1 MNIAFDAK
9 RAFTNN
15 TGLGNYARTLIQGLV
30 ANKPNNNYYLFS
42 PRKSPSA
49 FLDFI
54 NSYNNVS
61 IILPPSNFPTL
72 FHATWRSFVI
82 PNSYRKLD
90 VDIFHGLSNELPL
103 EFCKNKKTKK
113 IVTIHDLIFVRY
125 PKLYNA
131 VDCRIYATKVKK
143 ACKSAD
149 LVVAISEQTKR
160 DLIEFYH
167 IPEQKI
173 KVAYQSCNPIFFD
186 EPKENELNKFKKEF
200 NLPADFLLYIGT
212 IEERKNLLGLV
223 KAIKQSKFD
232 IPLVIV
238 GNKRDYYKQ
247 VMQFVA
253 DNNFS
258 DRLIFLENISTQQLM
273 YLYNLAKIYISSSI
287 FEGFGIPIIEA
298 LASKVPV
305 IAHKDSC
312 FPEAGGAY
320 TEYTDVLNSE
330 LFSATIDKV
339 LEDENL
345 RKQMIEKGSEHVQ
358 KFTLNNTSTA
368 MYNLYLELM

>member
-15 TGLGNYARTLIQGLV
+15 TGLGNYTRTLIQGLITF
-30 ANKPNNNYYLFS
+30 KPNNNYHLFS
-42 PRKSPSA
+42 PKKCPSA
-49 FLDFI
+49 FLDFL
-54 NSYNNVS
+54 NSCDNVS
-61 IILPPSNFPTL
+61 IIQPPSTFPAI
-72 FHATWRSFVI
+72 FHSTWRSFVI
-82 PNSYRKLD
+82 PNSYKKLD

-125 PKLYNA
+125 PKLYNP

-149 LVVAISEQTKR
+149 LVLAISEQTKR
-160 DLIEFYH
+160 DLIEFYK

-186 EPKENELNKFKKEF
+186 RPKENELSKFRKEF
-200 NLPADFLLYIGT
+200 NLPGEFLLYIGT

-238 GNKRDYYKQ
+238 GNKKDYFKQ
-247 VMQFVA
+247 VMEYVA

-258 DRLIFLENISTQQLM
+258 NRLIFLENISTQQLV

-320 TEYTDVLNSE
+320 TQYTDVLNSE
-330 LFSATIDKV
+330 LFSAIIDKV

-345 RKQMIEKGSEHVQ
+345 QKQMIEKGSEHVQ
-358 KFTLNNTSTA
+358 KFTLDYTSNV
-368 MYNLYLELM
+368 MYNLYLELI